1 MDRQAIGAEAEAT
14 AADFLQ
20 SLGWLILARNV
31 RSKLG
36 EIDIVARDEETTVF
50 VEVRTRGP
58 GAWCSALE
66 SVTREKARRVTRA
79 ARYYA
84 MTRGLEGPL
93 RIDVVAVEDGRV
105 AHVVNA
111 LPGY

>member
-1 MDRQAIGAEAEAT
+1 MDRKRLGDEAEQLASE
-14 AADFLQ
+14 FLT
-20 SLGWLILARNV
+20 SLGWVILARNA

-36 EIDIVARDEETTVF
+36 ELDIVAKDEDVRVF
-50 VEVRTRGP
+50 VEVRSRGA

-79 ARYYA
+79 ARWYA
-84 MTRGLEGPL
+84 ATRGLEGPL
-93 RIDVVAVEDGRV
+93 RIDVIGVQDGRV

-111 LPGY
+111 LPGC